1 MFEEIKYNEIK
12 ENLGLRLSKSWALLT
27 TGNLDNLNMMTISWG
42 AFGELWYKDMV
53 TVYIRQSRYTVELL
67 DKEEYFT
74 ISFYDD
80 KYKKQLGI
88 CGSKSG
94 RDIDKVKE
102 INFTKRYDKAPY
114 FEEANLVLICKKVAK
129 TNMKN
134 TEIYDNKIIEKEYGN
149 EEYHYMYNGII
160 EKVLIRK

>member
-1 MFEEIKYNEIK
+1 MFKEIKFEEIK
-12 ENLGLRLSKSWALLT
+12 ENLGVTLAKKWTLITA
-27 TGNLDNLNMMTISWG
+27 GNQEKLNTMTISWG
-42 AFGELWYKDMV
+42 AFGELWYKNMV
-53 TVYIRQSRYTVELL
+53 TVYIRQTRYTVEFLE
-67 DKEEYFT
+67 KEEYFT

-102 INFTKRYDKAPY
+102 ISFTKKYDKAPY

-134 TEIYDNKIIEKEYGN
+134 TEIYDKQIKEKEYNN

-160 EKVLIRK
+160 EKVLIRS